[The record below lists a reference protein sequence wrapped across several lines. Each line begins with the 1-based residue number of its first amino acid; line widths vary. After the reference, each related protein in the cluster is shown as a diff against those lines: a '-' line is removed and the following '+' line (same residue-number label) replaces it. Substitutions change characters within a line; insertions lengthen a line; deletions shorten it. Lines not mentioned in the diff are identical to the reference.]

1 MECVYNYHYPQTPS
15 SVSLKNDQVLVEIFI
30 NPKHHSLDIKL
41 VNKKKC
47 KRKKNTIRRFKN
59 RR

>member
-30 NPKHHSLDIKL
+30 NPKYHSLDIKL
-41 VNKKKC
+41 VNKKSVNA
-47 KRKKNTIRRFKN
+47 KR
-59 RR
+59 